1 MFTFVFLN
9 PTGTGADMEKAN
21 LTSQIT
27 GTTDVFTIP
36 ASDTSTIRV
45 YYNGIRQVEGENFT
59 VNNSTTIT
67 LDFTPQTGDFLTIDY
82 TPA

>member
-1 MFTFVFLN
+1 MFTFVYIN
-9 PTGTGADMEKAN
+9 PTSTGEDMEKAN

-27 GTTDVFTIP
+27 GSLDVFTIP
-36 ASDTSTIRV
+36 ESDISTIRL
-45 YYNGIRQVEGENFT
+45 YYNGIRQTEGENFT

-67 LDFTPQTGDFLTIDY
+67 LAFTPQIGDFLTIDY

>member
-1 MFTFVFLN
+1 MFTFVYIN
-9 PTGTGADMEKAN
+9 PPGTGANMEKAN

-27 GTTDVFTIP
+27 GSLDVFTIP
-36 ASDTSTIRV
+36 EADTSTIRL
-45 YYNGIRQVEGENFT
+45 YYNGVRQVEGENFT

-67 LDFTPQTGDFLTIDY
+67 LAFTPQTGDFLTIDY